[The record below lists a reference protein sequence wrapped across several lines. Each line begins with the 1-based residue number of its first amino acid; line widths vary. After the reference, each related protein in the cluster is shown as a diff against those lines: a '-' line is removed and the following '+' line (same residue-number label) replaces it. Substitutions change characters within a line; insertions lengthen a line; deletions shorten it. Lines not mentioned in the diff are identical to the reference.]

1 MRSDS
6 IHSPTLHDGDQ
17 RLVDALRGDAEARRR
32 DEQRREDDRRR
43 DEERREGDRRRE
55 RRDVTTA
62 SSSRRLGRRPWRAQR
77 AVAARRTA
85 VAAGR
90 TARAARMVAA
100 EQGWGVAVVVG
111 PGFVAECARA
121 GARTRTR
128 AGAGS
133 RCAW

>member
-6 IHSPTLHDGDQ
+6 IQSPTLHDGDE

-43 DEERREGDRRRE
+43 DEERREDDRRRE
-55 RRDVTTA
+55 RRDDTA

-111 PGFVAECARA
+111 PSLVAECARA

>member
-1 MRSDS
+1 MAGMLANRARTTAAATSS
-6 IHSPTLHDGDQ
+6 GARIT
-17 RLVDALRGDAEARRR
+17 AAENAAM
-32 DEQRREDDRRR
+32 
-43 DEERREGDRRRE
+43 
-55 RRDVTTA
+55 TTA

-111 PGFVAECARA
+111 PSLVAECARA